1 METKKMNK
9 SAAEVV
15 ARLAAQAIDEK
26 KGENVVLLDL
36 REITTAPAQW
46 FVIASGNVPS
56 HVSALADAV
65 YEVVKK
71 ATGEMPKKVE
81 GYDNAE
87 WVLLDYF
94 DVVVHVFQK
103 DKREYYRLD
112 ELWADGKRVE
122 FGEKK

>member
-103 DKREYYRLD
+103 DKRDYYRLD

>member
-1 METKKMNK
+1 MNK

-122 FGEKK
+122 FGEKKL

>member
-1 METKKMNK
+1 MNK

-46 FVIASGNVPS
+46 FVIASGNVTS